1 MWITEHG
8 EGRFVYGRKNSKESG
23 RVLADSERPSTVTCV
38 AVSRGS
44 TTLSQTNNRNG
55 SATDTDQSLEDVEEW
70 TDIQT
75 KVL

>member
-1 MWITEHG
+1 ML
-8 EGRFVYGRKNSKESG
+8 
-23 RVLADSERPSTVTCV
+23 LADSEGPSTVTCV

-44 TTLSQTNNRNG
+44 TNLSQTNNRNG
-55 SATDTDQSLEDVEEW
+55 STTDTDKSWEDVEEW